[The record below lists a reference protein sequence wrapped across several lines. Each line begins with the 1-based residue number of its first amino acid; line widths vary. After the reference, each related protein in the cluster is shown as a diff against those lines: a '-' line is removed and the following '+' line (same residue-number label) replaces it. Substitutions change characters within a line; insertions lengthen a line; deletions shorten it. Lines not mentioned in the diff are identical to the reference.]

1 MKASATSTAGD
12 FASIRLAASL
22 LLLGF
27 TTFAPLNDASAQAL
41 CAQGDVG
48 CRPPRAG
55 QVIPPPPAGRPAAL
69 LDLEGQWVSVVT
81 EDWRSYMLT
90 APKGDYESM
99 PLNGIGRQ
107 VADAWNPDATDTD
120 ACMAYGAASIMRMP
134 SRFRIAWESDDV
146 LKIET
151 DAGMQVRKLHF
162 TKSAGQQG
170 APSRQGYSAA
180 KWVQEG
186 EAVDKKSAFQ
196 RQAKI
201 ELGLS
206 NVTVFN
212 GRVEAMPGGRFDV
225 VISRAFADLTDFVRV
240 AGHLAA
246 PYGRL
251 YAMKGLASKDEARC
265 LPSGWVMLDCARLS
279 VPGLDAQ
286 RHLIVLERL

>member
-186 EAVDKKSAFQ
+186 EAVDKKSFGTL
-196 RQAKI
+196 
-201 ELGLS
+201 EVSTS
-206 NVTVFN
+206 NLLAGYLRKNGVPVSDKAVVTEYFDRFKASTGEEWLVVTTIVDDPQYLYEPFTTSTHLMRDPRPASWKPEPCLR
-212 GRVEAMPGGRFDV
+212 GKPGV
-225 VISRAFADLTDFVRV
+225 V
-240 AGHLAA
+240 
-246 PYGRL
+246 
-251 YAMKGLASKDEARC
+251 K
-265 LPSGWVMLDCARLS
+265 
-279 VPGLDAQ
+279 
-286 RHLIVLERL
+286 

>member
-27 TTFAPLNDASAQAL
+27 TAFSPLNNANAQAL
-41 CAQGDVG
+41 CAVGDVG

-55 QVIPPPPAGRPAAL
+55 QVIPPPPTGRPAAL

-151 DAGMQVRKLHF
+151 DAGMQVRKLNF
-162 TKSAGQQG
+162 TKSAGQPG
-170 APSRQGYSAA
+170 APSRQGYSYAR
-180 KWVQEG
+180 WVQEG
-186 EAVDKKSAFQ
+186 EAVGKKSFGTL
-196 RQAKI
+196 
-201 ELGLS
+201 EVSTS
-206 NVTVFN
+206 NLLAGYLRKNGVPVSDKAVVTEYFDRFKASTGEEWLVVTTIVDDPQYLYEPFTTSTHLMRDPRPASWKPEPCLR
-212 GRVEAMPGGRFDV
+212 GKPGV
-225 VISRAFADLTDFVRV
+225 V
-240 AGHLAA
+240 
-246 PYGRL
+246 
-251 YAMKGLASKDEARC
+251 K
-265 LPSGWVMLDCARLS
+265 
-279 VPGLDAQ
+279 
-286 RHLIVLERL
+286 